1 MQTINN
7 LHPFVMLGVQD
18 PAATTISAGS
28 AVCCKM
34 MGKWGCT
41 IQEKE
46 APQIIITYN
55 ENIISLLLN
64 YSIGTYF
71 SAL

>member
-7 LHPFVMLGVQD
+7 LHPFVMLGLQD
-18 PAATTISAGS
+18 PAATTSAGS

-34 MGKWGCT
+34 MWKWGCT
-41 IQEKE
+41 IEEKE